1 MKQLFRLSILI
12 AILFA
17 TISSQA
23 QSKKLTTSPFHHLL
37 PPVKS
42 NEPMLSLSNSVT
54 AYRFVLPFAGYSP
67 ITKQISTGLGYGW
80 NKLHFV
86 DSTQSYYTDLAI
98 FGAIFANGN
107 IDPSPYNFVSIG
119 VGVGVFND
127 LIMVV
132 PSYNLP
138 TATNKGGA
146 FDLKISFGLTFK

>member
-1 MKQLFRLSILI
+1 MKHLIKLLILI

-17 TISSQA
+17 TISTQA
-23 QSKKLTTSPFHHLL
+23 QMVNKNPFKHLL
-37 PPVKS
+37 PPSKTGFALPS
-42 NEPMLSLSNSVT
+42 SNSIT

-67 ITKQISTGLGYGW
+67 FTKQISTGLGYGW
-80 NKLHFV
+80 NRLHFV

-119 VGVGVFND
+119 VGVGVFNN

-138 TATNKGGA
+138 TSTNKNGA

>member
-17 TISSQA
+17 SISTQA
-23 QSKKLTTSPFHHLL
+23 QTLKVSPFKHLL
-37 PPVKS
+37 PPSRS
-42 NEPMLSLSNSVT
+42 NFALPLSNSVT

-67 ITKQISTGLGYGW
+67 VTKQISTGLGYGW

-127 LIMVV
+127 LIMIV

-138 TATNKGGA
+138 TSTNKNGA